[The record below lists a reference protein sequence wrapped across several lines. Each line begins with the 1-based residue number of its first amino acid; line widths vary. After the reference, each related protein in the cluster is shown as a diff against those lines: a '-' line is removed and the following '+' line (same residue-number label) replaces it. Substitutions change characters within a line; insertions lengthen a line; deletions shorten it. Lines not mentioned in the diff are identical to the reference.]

1 MVPCRIPEIIK
12 IIGSQEN
19 KVNGELMEQKSV
31 GTNYLWTNQ
40 LSIKGLSDSIMFEGF
55 TIGISFK

>member
-1 MVPCRIPEIIK
+1 
-12 IIGSQEN
+12 
-19 KVNGELMEQKSV
+19 MEQKSV